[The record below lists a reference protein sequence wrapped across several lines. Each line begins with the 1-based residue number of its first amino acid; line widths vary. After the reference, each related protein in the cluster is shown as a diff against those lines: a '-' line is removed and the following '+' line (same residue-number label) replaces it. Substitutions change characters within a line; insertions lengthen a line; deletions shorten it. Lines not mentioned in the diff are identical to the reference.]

1 MEVAFGVTVISAMF
15 FPDAPPVAEPHPHMA
30 ATRGPMEKAKRRRIG
45 TLRFLIAGSINAQL
59 VFFI

>member
-30 ATRGPMEKAKRRRIG
+30 ATRG
-45 TLRFLIAGSINAQL
+45 FLIAGSINAQL